1 MGRPSPVKARRLPA
15 DQSPTSRYGEKSG
28 LTGWNRRVYNAPMN
42 TQTDNQTKTY
52 KGGLL
57 DRIQAQW
64 VADWLKSNGV
74 QLSAGWTSIWRMN
87 AKKVA
92 AKYGVNVDDVTR
104 AANGEMR

>member
-1 MGRPSPVKARRLPA
+1 M
-15 DQSPTSRYGEKSG
+15 
-28 LTGWNRRVYNAPMN
+28 
-42 TQTDNQTKTY
+42 
-52 KGGLL
+52 L

>member
-1 MGRPSPVKARRLPA
+1 M
-15 DQSPTSRYGEKSG
+15 
-28 LTGWNRRVYNAPMN
+28 YNAPMN

-64 VADWLKSNGV
+64 VADWLKNNGA
-74 QLSAGWTSIWRMN
+74 QLASGWTSIWRMN

-92 AKYGVNVDDVTR
+92 AKYGVSVDDVIR